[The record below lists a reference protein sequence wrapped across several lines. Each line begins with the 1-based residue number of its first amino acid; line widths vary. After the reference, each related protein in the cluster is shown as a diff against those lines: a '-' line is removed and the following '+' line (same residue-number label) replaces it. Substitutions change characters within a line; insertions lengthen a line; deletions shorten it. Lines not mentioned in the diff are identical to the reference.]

1 MTSLFRGA
9 SPYTFVLMVGGL
21 VLLMGSVGG
30 IVPDAAHGQA
40 FGRVE
45 ETESNV
51 AYFYHA
57 RPGEATVQL
66 SVWGTVP
73 RPGVYEVPDTTNLDK
88 LLTMAGGAPMEARV
102 ENREAPTI
110 TVRVYRPGTDGRNQI
125 FESELDRMLQEDV
138 SYPALRD
145 DDIVVVETVR
155 PKQPFGWRD
164 VLSVLSSLGTLTLL
178 GLRIFTRV

>member
-1 MTSLFRGA
+1 MMSAPASLPDVPPLRGLLCLLLLA
-9 SPYTFVLMVGGL
+9 GGVLAAH
-21 VLLMGSVGG
+21 
-30 IVPDAAHGQA
+30 PAHGQA

-45 ETESNV
+45 DTKSNV

-73 RPGVYEVPDTTNLDK
+73 RPGVYEVPDTTDLYK
-88 LLTMAGGAPMEARV
+88 LLTMAGGAPLEAQV
-102 ENREAPTI
+102 EGREDATI
-110 TVRVYRPGTDGRNQI
+110 TVRVYRPEQDGRSQI
-125 FESELDRMLQEDV
+125 FEASLERMLQGAS

-155 PKQPFGWRD
+155 PKDPFGWRD
-164 VLSVLSSLGTLTLL
+164 VLSVASTLGTLTLL
-178 GLRIFTRV
+178 ALRIFTRV